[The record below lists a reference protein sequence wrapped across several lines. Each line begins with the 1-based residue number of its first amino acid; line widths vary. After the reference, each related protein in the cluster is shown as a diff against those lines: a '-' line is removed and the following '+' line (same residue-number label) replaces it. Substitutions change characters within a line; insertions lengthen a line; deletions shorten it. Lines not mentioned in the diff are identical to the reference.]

1 MLSLIIVGTLTA
13 VVGQLLTAWKSA
25 FAVATAAL
33 SLVAGLALLMG
44 PLIRRHLA
52 NPAVRKRRGV
62 VGAFVYGILY
72 SVATIITSAG
82 PLMLLLTAAAA
93 IGKPLYG
100 AFLSLGY
107 AIGRGAPFLFLGI
120 FAGAAGRWLARI
132 GEFARPAEIV
142 SGLALIGLAVYFVR
156 FAAALT

>member
-1 MLSLIIVGTLTA
+1 M
-13 VVGQLLTAWKSA
+13 
-25 FAVATAAL
+25 
-33 SLVAGLALLMG
+33 
-44 PLIRRHLA
+44 
-52 NPAVRKRRGV
+52 

-72 SVATIITSAG
+72 SVATITTSAG
-82 PLMLLLTAAAA
+82 PLMLLLTVAAA

-107 AIGRGAPFLFLGI
+107 AIGRGAPFLFFGI
-120 FAGAAGRWLARI
+120 FAGAAGRWLAGV

-142 SGLALIGLAVYFVR
+142 SGLALLGLAAYFVR